1 MDVCYSLDV
10 TDEGIKILCDPDDDL
25 ITKLEQPQT
34 REKQSNEQRCRKI
47 SAPARTG
54 GSGGSSHIISGAA
67 SGCMVWFPRLV
78 RGMRRHSVVE
88 QKQHRREPIDC
99 FVYQDGEETT
109 SPLWPEDEEF
119 PTSND
124 SGEISP
130 SCIRS
135 LRRLELLGTS
145 VTSKGV
151 QFVLAA
157 SPTLTVIT

>member
-1 MDVCYSLDV
+1 MDVCYSADV
-10 TDEGIKILCDPDDDL
+10 TDEGIKILCDPNDDL

-34 REKQSNEQRCRKI
+34 KEKQWNEQRCRKI

-54 GSGGSSHIISGAA
+54 GGGSHIISGA

-99 FVYQDGEETT
+99 FVYQDSEATT
-109 SPLWPEDEEF
+109 SPLWPEDEES
-119 PTSND
+119 PTSDD

-145 VTSKGV
+145 VTYKGV
-151 QFVLAA
+151 QYVLAA
-157 SPTLTVIT
+157 SPTLTVIA